1 MPDPADQPVDGKRCF
16 HCGLPVPETSR
27 YAVDIAGQTRRMC
40 CPGCKAVAEAIV
52 NAGLSDF
59 YRYRT
64 EVSPTAQPLVPEAV
78 RDMVLFDR
86 PDLQETFVTADPEN
100 RCEASLILEGIVC
113 AACVWL
119 NERHVSA
126 LPGVLEF
133 HVNYT
138 THRAHVRWDAS
149 RIKLSDI
156 LRAIADIGYIAHPFD
171 PSRQQEVYRRE
182 RHQALRRIA
191 VAGLGMMQVM
201 ILAVALYAGAY
212 QGMDAALRNFLR
224 GVSLF
229 ISVFVVFY
237 AARPFFQSAWRD
249 LRRRRLGM
257 DVPVSLAIGAA
268 FAASLWATVRGA
280 GEVYFDSVTM
290 FTFFLLTGRFL
301 EMSARHR
308 AGQATEEL
316 VRLLPATATR
326 ISPAGDERVP
336 VADLVPG
343 DLVRIKPGESVPADG
358 KVVEGL
364 SSVDEALL
372 TGESVPLPRQAGDRL
387 VGGTVNRESPLV
399 MEVEQVGEGT
409 VLSAIQRLLD
419 RAQLEKPALAQLAD
433 RVAGWFVVALLVLAA
448 AVAWYWWQVDPER
461 AFAITLSVL
470 VVTCPCALS
479 LATPVAMTAATGA
492 LTRLGILTTRSH
504 ALETLARATHIVFDK
519 TGTLTEGR
527 LRLSEVQR
535 LGRLTRDQCL
545 TIAAALEQGSEHP
558 LARALTRDRQVSR
571 LATDLRAQ
579 PGDGIE
585 GRIQG
590 DCYRL
595 GSRGFVAELS
605 GKKVARSLSDAD
617 DGATRVVLGDRQGP
631 LAVFVFEDQLRAGAE
646 DAIAG
651 LRGLGLQVE
660 LLSGDGPAPV
670 RRVAEALGIEVARSR
685 MRPQDK
691 LDHIRTLQRH
701 GAVVAMVGDGVNDAP
716 VLAGAQVSLAM
727 GSGTQLAAASA
738 DMMLL
743 SEQLEHLV
751 TAVRRARKSMTVIRQ
766 NLAWA
771 VLYNLVAVPLASRGW
786 IAPWMAAIGMS
797 TSSLVVVVNSLR
809 LRDSSGR

>member
-1 MPDPADQPVDGKRCF
+1 MPDPANQPVDRKHCF
-16 HCGLPVPETSR
+16 HCGLPVPDASR
-27 YAVDIAGQTRRMC
+27 YAVDIAGETRPMC

-64 EVSPTAQPLVPEAV
+64 EVSPTAQALVPEAL

-86 PDLQETFVTADPEN
+86 ADLQETFVTADPEN
-100 RCEASLILEGIVC
+100 RREASLILEGIVC
-113 AACVWL
+113 AACIWL

-149 RIKLSDI
+149 RVKLSDI
-156 LRAIADIGYIAHPFD
+156 LRAIAEIGYVAHPFD

-229 ISVFVVFY
+229 ITVFVVFY

-249 LRRRRLGM
+249 LRRRRFGM
-257 DVPVSLAIGAA
+257 DVPVSLAIGSA
-268 FAASLWATVRGA
+268 FAASLWATVRGT

-326 ISPAGDERVP
+326 ISAAGDERVP

-343 DLVRIKPGESVPADG
+343 DLVRIRPGESVPADG
-358 KVVEGL
+358 RVVEGL

-372 TGESVPLPRQAGDRL
+372 TGESAPLPRRAGDRL

-419 RAQLEKPALAQLAD
+419 RAQLEKPALARLAD

-479 LATPVAMTAATGA
+479 LATPVALTAATGA
-492 LTRLGILTTRSH
+492 LTRQGILTTRSH

-535 LGRLTRDQCL
+535 LGALTRDQCL

-571 LATDLRAQ
+571 LATELRAQ

-590 DCYRL
+590 NCYRL
-595 GSRGFVAELS
+595 GSRDFVAELS
-605 GKKVARSLSDAD
+605 GKKVDSSLTDAD
-617 DGATRVVLGDRQGP
+617 DGATRVVLGDGQGP
-631 LAVFVFEDQLRAGAE
+631 LAVFVLEDQLRAGAG
-646 DAIAG
+646 DAIVG
-651 LRGLGLQVE
+651 LRRLGLQVE

-691 LDHIRTLQRH
+691 LDHIRTLQQR

-751 TAVRRARKSMTVIRQ
+751 TAVCRARKSMTVIRQ
-766 NLAWA
+766 NFAWA

-809 LRDSSGR
+809 LRDSSGG